1 MHVIAWIREGWIG
14 FLTVHQFRVL
24 TVLLFSELTFNFSV
38 HSQEVFA
45 SVFFAPESDDNI
57 GQHGNKQ
64 VSVLRQLTPCR
75 NWNKHKIQTV
85 QSEKKHSVLL
95 CCLSQLPF
103 RRRSIVNVSRLMRSA
118 ALKQCWISSP
128 WEGGTGRG
136 NDTLIMYSLQETWDT
151 AWDTLS
157 QQPHHFL
164 VSKSQLELLERPRL
178 SIRQTPARTKQTELS
193 WNLITMTVSQN
204 VTTGPLL
211 FWGSAWHCV
220 TTTCDEARCPGTG
233 QTMSHWWYQVL
244 MSSSEQPTPGS

>member
-1 MHVIAWIREGWIG
+1 M
-14 FLTVHQFRVL
+14 HQFRVL

-118 ALKQCWISSP
+118 ALKQCWSHLRER
-128 WEGGTGRG
+128 EGQAGVMTPSLCIHYKRHGTLPG
-136 NDTLIMYSLQETWDT
+136 T
-151 AWDTLS
+151 
-157 QQPHHFL
+157 
-164 VSKSQLELLERPRL
+164 
-178 SIRQTPARTKQTELS
+178 
-193 WNLITMTVSQN
+193 
-204 VTTGPLL
+204 
-211 FWGSAWHCV
+211 HCHIV
-220 TTTCDEARCPGTG
+220 TTT
-233 QTMSHWWYQVL
+233 
-244 MSSSEQPTPGS
+244 SSLSSF